1 MPPNTTPRPAPSL
14 RALALAALCEPG
26 PGEKV
31 AAVQAMAQ
39 RAASV
44 DTDAMAHFVDASAAT
59 QARPPPPSPLALPGC
74 PHLPLL
80 VAPDQVPRRSPFTP
94 EGLAALLHAIA
105 HIEFNAIN
113 LALDAIWR
121 FSHLPTAYYTD
132 WLQVATE
139 EAEHFGLL
147 QDHLHD
153 LGHAYGNFPA
163 HNGLWEMCV
172 KTEHDATA
180 RMALVPRT
188 LEARGLDATPL
199 IQARLRKVGT
209 DNALRA
215 VAILEVILR
224 DEIGHVAV
232 GNRWYSWLCAQ
243 QGLDPLV
250 HYRVLARRHQA
261 PRLKPPFN
269 LEARRAAGFSS
280 AELEA
285 LNLDLAHAADNRA

>member
-1 MPPNTTPRPAPSL
+1 M
-14 RALALAALCEPG
+14 ALAALCEPS
-26 PGEKV
+26 
-31 AAVQAMAQ
+31 AADKAALLQAMELS
-39 RAASV
+39 AAHAGARVDAAAMTLFV
-44 DTDAMAHFVDASAAT
+44 DTSTAL
-59 QARPPPPSPLALPGC
+59 QAPPTLRLPGC
-74 PHLPLL
+74 PSRPQL

-121 FSHLPTAYYTD
+121 FAHLPTDYYTD

-139 EAEHFGLL
+139 EAKHFGLL

-153 LGHAYGNFPA
+153 LGHAYGDFPA

-209 DNALRA
+209 ANALRA

-243 QGLDPLV
+243 QGLDPLA

-269 LEARRAAGFSS
+269 LEARQAAGFSH